1 MRGGLDDA
9 LDRLARMDQLRRRAQ
24 SAAGG
29 VPTAHG
35 LAEAIEAVRRVV
47 ERYPDL
53 SITVYG
59 QQGQAS
65 AEVRIER
72 EGGVVRA
79 TVVSVEGPDP
89 TDDDG
94 PGPGVVANTVS
105 VLGFGDAGAVLPA
118 EIPAPLAAP
127 RTWPMAHEDPHGAAA
142 RLAEMIRQDPS
153 LLATPDDR

>member
-1 MRGGLDDA
+1 VYEKVRGGLDDA
-9 LDRLARMDQLRRRAQ
+9 LERLARMDQLRRRAE

-29 VPTAHG
+29 APTAHG

-53 SITVYG
+53 AITVYG

-79 TVVSVEGPDP
+79 TVVSVEGPMPAEADP
-89 TDDDG
+89 
-94 PGPGVVANTVS
+94 A
-105 VLGFGDAGAVLPA
+105 LGFGAKGAVLPA
-118 EIPAPLAAP
+118 EIPPPLAP
-127 RTWPMAHEDPHGAAA
+127 PPTWPMAHEDPHNAAA

-153 LLATPDDR
+153 LLASPDDR